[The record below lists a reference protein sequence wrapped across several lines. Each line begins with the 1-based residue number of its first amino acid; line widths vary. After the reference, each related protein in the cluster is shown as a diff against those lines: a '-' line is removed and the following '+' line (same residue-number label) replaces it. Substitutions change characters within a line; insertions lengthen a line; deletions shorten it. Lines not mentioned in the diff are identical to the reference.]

1 MAKTLL
7 ELLGGPDPLRE
18 IKEKPP
24 YQIYCDMDGVLCD
37 FRGRFEHFS
46 GMYPREY
53 EDRHGKTLFWNL
65 IDNEV
70 GLVFWSKM
78 NWTPMGKMLWHF
90 IKPYSPQLLTS
101 PSRANES
108 RLGKN
113 IWVKEHLNP
122 QPKVNFRRAKEKHD
136 FANENTI
143 LIDDREDTIERW
155 NNAGGIGI
163 HHPENTT
170 NLNPI
175 LDKLKE
181 LGYE

>member
-7 ELLGGPDPLRE
+7 ELLGGPNPLRE
-18 IKEKPP
+18 IKVKPP
-24 YQIYCDMDGVLCD
+24 YQIYCDMDGVLCN
-37 FRGRFEHFS
+37 FRARFEHFT
-46 GMYPREY
+46 GMNPREY
-53 EDRHGKTLFWNL
+53 EDRFGKNQFWNL

-78 NWTPMGKMLWHF
+78 EWTPMGKMLWNF
-90 IKPYSPQLLTS
+90 IKPYNPQLLTS

-113 IWVKEHLNP
+113 IWVKDNLNP

-136 FANENTI
+136 FANENSI

-170 NLNPI
+170 NLTPI
-175 LDKLKE
+175 LNKFKK

>member
-7 ELLGGPDPLRE
+7 ELLGGHDPLRE
-18 IKEKPP
+18 IKVKPK
-24 YQIYCDMDGVLCD
+24 YQIYCDMDGVLSD

-46 GMYPREY
+46 GMYPQEY
-53 EDRHGKTLFWNL
+53 QDRYSKKLFWNL

-78 NWTPMGKMLWHF
+78 DWTPAGKMLWNF
-90 IKPYSPQLLTS
+90 IKPYNPQLLTS
-101 PSRANES
+101 PSSADQS

-113 IWVKEHLNP
+113 LWVKENLNP
-122 QPKVNFRRAKEKHD
+122 PPKVNFRQAKSKHD
-136 FANENTI
+136 YANENSI

-155 NNAGGIGI
+155 RNAGGIGI
-163 HHPENTT
+163 HHPENTSNIAPT
-170 NLNPI
+170 INQ
-175 LDKLKE
+175 LKE